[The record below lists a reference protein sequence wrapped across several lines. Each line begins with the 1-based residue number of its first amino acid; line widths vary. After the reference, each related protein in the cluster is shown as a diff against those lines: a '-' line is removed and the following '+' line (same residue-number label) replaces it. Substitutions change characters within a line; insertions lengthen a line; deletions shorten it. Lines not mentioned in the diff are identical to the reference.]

1 MKRMSKVIVLGAVII
16 CAAIGVSAQTANGQ
30 KHTFEGAQ
38 VTNPTRG
45 PVARDGGRYVIT
57 VSRKPGVVQLGP
69 RTTYLKE
76 GLTTEEV
83 LRVMGRPTTA
93 GSERNEQGSIVT
105 SYEFSRGDGRVLI
118 AEFID
123 NALVRSRTETH
134 EEEGTIEGL
143 SN

>member
-1 MKRMSKVIVLGAVII
+1 MSKVLVIGAVII

-30 KHTFEGAQ
+30 KHTFEGTQ
-38 VTNPTRG
+38 VTNRTRV
-45 PVARDGGRYVIT
+45 PIAKDGGKYVIT

-83 LRVMGRPTTA
+83 LRVMGRPTA
-93 GSERNEQGSIVT
+93 VSERNEQGSIVT
-105 SYEFSRGDGRVLI
+105 SYEFIRGDGRVLI

-123 NALVRSRTETH
+123 NALVRSRTEKH
-134 EEEGTIEGL
+134 EAEGTIEGL
-143 SN
+143 AN